1 MSVTWPGSWPQRKLS
16 SPSSSIFAE
25 LRHLREY
32 SSHAA
37 RRATTTTTTATLF
50 TRTLLCT
57 LALWLLLTLSS
68 KLSPPLLP
76 DLDSDNPHHDSMA
89 SSALRGLKTVV
100 KGQKMMEGGGV
111 PVYRTIGTSAMRNLD
126 PFLMLD
132 EFKSPSRD
140 AEMGFPN
147 HPHRGFETCTIMLR
161 GSVEHG
167 DHGGNSGVIGP
178 GGVQWMTAGR
188 GIVHSEFPKSKGDE
202 MLHGFQ
208 LWINLPKKDKM
219 CKPRYQ
225 DYQGDRIPIFQG
237 DGYSVRV
244 ISGEHS
250 GVSGPVTLR
259 IPGFLFDV
267 RLEGSGSKK
276 FSHDF
281 PADWNSFAYVYETEG
296 EGALAGRDPVPRAAH
311 VLANDGTTL
320 EASTEGTLKF
330 LLFAGKPID
339 EPIVQYGPFVMNTD
353 EEIQQAFMDYQS
365 GRLQSSD
372 VEMIT

>member
-1 MSVTWPGSWPQRKLS
+1 M
-16 SPSSSIFAE
+16 
-25 LRHLREY
+25 
-32 SSHAA
+32 
-37 RRATTTTTTATLF
+37 
-50 TRTLLCT
+50 
-57 LALWLLLTLSS
+57 ALWLLLTLSS

-76 DLDSDNPHHDSMA
+76 DHPHHDSMA
-89 SSALRGLKTVV
+89 SSARALRGVKTVV

-296 EGALAGRDPVPRAAH
+296 EGALAGRDPVPRASH